1 MPNCPPSLPCPTHL
15 SSPRRTLSLLRHTS
29 HLSDVPLLPVRKKL
43 QHRRSGHQLVVH
55 LCRVRSP
62 HCAIGGAICC
72 HPAQPFAV
80 PHPSLIAR
88 KSHALP
94 SRLAMPALHLV
105 SCFVSHHVS
114 HLISCPP
121 RNLLSIPLRILLAYP
136 AASFPASCLP
146 SYPVISLCVPPR
158 IPPFLPRIQLCI
170 SPRFSPRIPPRMPR
184 ACVFPPLAR
193 LDDPRGWAREAQ
205 GAAACM

>member
-1 MPNCPPSLPCPTHL
+1 MVCVSGVRGCRCEWVWRLRGVASWCPCSF
-15 SSPRRTLSLLRHTS
+15 TS
-29 HLSDVPLLPVRKKL
+29 
-43 QHRRSGHQLVVH
+43 
-55 LCRVRSP
+55 

-114 HLISCPP
+114 HLISCLPC
-121 RNLLSIPLRILLAYP
+121 NLLSIPLRILLAYP

-170 SPRFSPRIPPRMPR
+170 SPRFSPRNPLLRIQPRILQCLPPRTPASHPASPCAVAAHGR
-184 ACVFPPLAR
+184 IF
-193 LDDPRGWAREAQ
+193 RECE
-205 GAAACM
+205 GNRVGVW